1 MTCDYLI
8 VEEVDEENRLVY
20 RWATFAEEPS
30 RVEIELTPTDEGT
43 RISISE
49 SPIEVRAEASL
60 DLSMSDD
67 ISVVFAALS
76 DPTRRRLF
84 ERLLEYPL
92 GRTATELADGA
103 IVSRQAIV
111 KHLQLLA
118 NAGLAQSSRDG
129 REVRYRAS
137 TGAAQQA
144 STWLSVR
151 ASAWD
156 RRLEALEKKVRDAQR
171 SSLAVVATSLR
182 WRPRRIVEHSSEE
195 NRAS

>member
-1 MTCDYLI
+1 M
-8 VEEVDEENRLVY
+8 N
-20 RWATFAEEPS
+20 
-30 RVEIELTPTDEGT
+30 
-43 RISISE
+43 
-49 SPIEVRAEASL
+49 
-60 DLSMSDD
+60 DD

-84 ERLLEYPL
+84 EQLLHFAE

-103 IVSRQAIV
+103 VVSRQAIV

-118 NAGLAQSSRDG
+118 NAGLAESSRDG

-137 TGAAQQA
+137 TGAAQHA

-156 RRLEALEKKVRDAQR
+156 RRLSSLEKSVRDAK
-171 SSLAVVATSLR
+171 SATVPST
-182 WRPRRIVEHSSEE
+182 RPR
-195 NRAS
+195 